1 MQEET
6 KCHFNSSSTEAAA
19 QQLESLRRLWNAS
32 ADDAL
37 VAMELTKGAD
47 LTEAQM
53 RTLAHSLHS
62 DLQKLFLLYD
72 AGAQGYKQAFA
83 HMYRRRHQ
91 YSKMFELM
99 VRDLLFQ

>member
-6 KCHFNSSSTEAAA
+6 KCHFNSSSAEAAA
-19 QQLESLRRLWNAS
+19 QQLDSLRRLWNAS

-37 VAMELTKGAD
+37 VAIELTKGAD

-53 RTLAHSLHS
+53 RTLAHSLRS
-62 DLQKLFLLYD
+62 ELQNLFLLYD
-72 AGAQGYKQAFA
+72 AGAQGYKQAFE

-91 YSKMFELM
+91 YCKMFELM
-99 VRDLLFQ
+99 VRNVCFQ